1 MPVPDK
7 RNLEALPRELLP
19 SLFFS
24 RCTPTFIITCLTGKM
39 APQTRRAE
47 ALASTTARTY
57 HSSPIPQQVHF
68 PARRRIVKTY
78 GRRSASARTLRQQTL
93 TQIDYLKQL
102 EADPDALEDTPS
114 KEERPQKRRKTLG
127 DTPNSSFH
135 TQTLTQFLSDK
146 GDNNSDNGGDELLQI
161 KDSDEESE
169 GGGDDEQLLT
179 IPAESAPKK
188 RAARG
193 RPPKKQRQQE
203 NTPKQ
208 KTSSHGKRPRAKS
221 PAPPAPPAPQTPSHL
236 KIKVDLNEV
245 PESQPTPFTPMLN
258 RYGPDRSPLKDRSTN
273 VDAPPPTMETISKLP
288 RNLVIQDSYSS
299 GGSPFSS
306 SVHAPS
312 PAKKDTSADRPRR
325 EPLAELPIESFEL
338 VERSTPRARLLSRDE
353 TVSRVETPTKS
364 TGNREIPDS
373 DDELDSVGP
382 SPFITR
388 TVDRSAEDDVTI
400 REDTASES
408 ASLPQTG
415 EARADVV
422 SSEESDLEPG
432 TPTPLARR
440 VHIELPPL
448 STPTPLARK
457 VHIELPSTGLR
468 EERKDEEAEQDGEE
482 EEEEEEQVLEEREKE
497 TPAALPDVAGSDDL
511 PPGTPTPVVR
521 RVHIDLPPLSSGEQE
536 EEILKETPRKPHKS
550 SPIIQRHTQAKSQRY
565 SQMFDSQRVP
575 LQTIRAMGTPTD
587 RTDIVVAIQPEPAEA
602 IVNGLKDHEFRNY
615 KFPMQVKRCWICTTS
630 PVGEVKYMAVLGP
643 AKEPGQI
650 NSNTGVGN
658 EAFNQGT
665 LGYKFAHELVQVY
678 QLNNPV
684 PLEDMKD
691 HGLGEGPP
699 QKYRYLQPA
708 VAAELLGNLRYAL
721 FAEGDDEEEEEEE
734 EAERSQDVTV
744 SQELEEQLLSDI
756 AHSTQMAPASS
767 PGPGPGDVTIPASQG
782 LPVAAPTTASKLPI
796 TAAARVGDKFA
807 RPAMPARFSSRIQ
820 SQHQNQN
827 QNQTQPQTQAR
838 TQTTQKTPSTT
849 RSLRQKRSGNSNR
862 SVRPSQATTASQAS
876 TSSPAISPVAKSSV
890 PRPVLG
896 AGVPRALLLG
906 DGDGDEEEEE
916 EEGEGMSLPS
926 EIARRLE
933 LGSSQAVMTM
943 QDSLLVGEVRAPP
956 EIWDSEEEDEG
967 EGDDL

>member
-1 MPVPDK
+1 MLSGHGHWADK
-7 RNLEALPRELLP
+7 TQKHPSHATTLPIL
-19 SLFFS
+19 SLFLFLS
-24 RCTPTFIITCLTGKM
+24 LHHNSHHLRPTTVEM

-47 ALASTTARTY
+47 ALASTTSRTY

-93 TQIDYLKQL
+93 TQIDYLKQA
-102 EADPDALEDTPS
+102 EADLDALEDTPS

-146 GDNNSDNGGDELLQI
+146 GDNNSDNGDDGLLQI

-169 GGGDDEQLLT
+169 GGCDDEQLPAA
-179 IPAESAPKK
+179 PAESGPKK

-193 RPPKKQRQQE
+193 RPPKKQIL
-203 NTPKQ
+203 PKNAPKK
-208 KTSSHGKRPRAKS
+208 KTSHEKRPRAKS
-221 PAPPAPPAPQTPSHL
+221 PAPPAPQTPSHL
-236 KIKVDLNEV
+236 KIKVDLNEL

-299 GGSPFSS
+299 GGSPLS
-306 SVHAPS
+306 SVHHASS
-312 PAKKDTSADRPRR
+312 PAKKNTPADLSRR
-325 EPLAELPIESFEL
+325 EPLGELPIESFEL
-338 VERSTPRARLLSRDE
+338 GEGSTPRGVLVSRDE
-353 TVSRVETPTKS
+353 TVSGVETPTKS

-382 SPFITR
+382 SPFIPR
-388 TVDRSAEDDVTI
+388 AVDRSAENDVTI
-400 REDTASES
+400 REDTASGS
-408 ASLPQTG
+408 ASRSPTR
-415 EARADVV
+415 EVIAYVV
-422 SSEESDLEPG
+422 SSEESDFEPG
-432 TPTPLARR
+432 TPTPIARR
-440 VHIELPPL
+440 VHLELPAL
-448 STPTPLARK
+448 NTPTPVARK
-457 VHIELPSTGLR
+457 VQIELPSSGLK
-468 EERKDEEAEQDGEE
+468 EEKEDEEEGLD
-482 EEEEEEQVLEEREKE
+482 EEEEQEEEEREE
-497 TPAALPDVAGSDDL
+497 EPPAALPNIAASDDL
-511 PPGTPTPVVR
+511 PPSTPTPAVR
-521 RVHIDLPPLSSGEQE
+521 RVHIDLPPLSSEEQE
-536 EEILKETPRKPHKS
+536 EEILKETPRRPHNKS
-550 SPIIQRHTQAKSQRY
+550 SPIVQRHTQAKSQRY

-587 RTDIVVAIQPEPAEA
+587 RTDIVVAIHPEPAEA

-615 KFPMQVKRCWICTTS
+615 KFPMQVKRCWFCTTR

-643 AKEPGQI
+643 TKEPGQI
-650 NSNTGVGN
+650 NSNSGVGN
-658 EAFNQGT
+658 EAFNLGT

-708 VAAELLGNLRYAL
+708 VAAGLLGNLRCAL
-721 FAEGDDEEEEEEE
+721 FAESDE
-734 EAERSQDVTV
+734 EAEKSQDVTI

-756 AHSTQMAPASS
+756 VHSTQMAPVSSQGPS
-767 PGPGPGDVTIPASQG
+767 PGDIIPASQG
-782 LPVAAPTTASKLPI
+782 PLAAPTTTSELPI
-796 TAAARVGDKFA
+796 TATPTTAAREGDKFA
-807 RPAMPARFSSRIQ
+807 RPAMPARFSSRIH

-827 QNQTQPQTQAR
+827 QNPTQPHTQ
-838 TQTTQKTPSTT
+838 TQKTPSTT
-849 RSLRQKRSGNSNR
+849 RQIRQTRSGNR

-876 TSSPAISPVAKSSV
+876 SPAISPAKSSV
-890 PRPVLG
+890 PRPALG

-906 DGDGDEEEEE
+906 DADEEEGDESP
-916 EEGEGMSLPS
+916 GGGMSLPS

-933 LGSSQAVMTM
+933 MGSSQVVM
-943 QDSLLVGEVRAPP
+943 QDSLCTFP
-956 EIWDSEEEDEG
+956 SF
-967 EGDDL
+967 